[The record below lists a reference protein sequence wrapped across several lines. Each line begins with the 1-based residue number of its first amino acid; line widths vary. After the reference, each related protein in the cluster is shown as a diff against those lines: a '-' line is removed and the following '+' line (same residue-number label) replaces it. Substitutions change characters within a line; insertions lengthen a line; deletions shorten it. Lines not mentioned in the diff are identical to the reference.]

1 MPTCVQ
7 CGFDNVETVRV
18 CDLCDEPVPRT
29 AAAVI
34 GTVSRTTSALAA
46 PPPFMLL
53 KKLQDDVRIL
63 LQRTQEQERTPQ
75 LQGRPPPAGGALS
88 QEAKRRAVRPPHSG
102 LAQTG
107 GAMPSRAEPPNKKR
121 PRPVPDSTPLAG
133 SVLSFTPSEPLR
145 GPSASEPPPQSSSRP
160 HTDPPIASAPSERAK
175 SPALRLYHEYVSAEG
190 KTRTLISN
198 WGGTMSV
205 EWVSVDGDNTTGC
218 VTIVES
224 PQAHKD
230 PQRRAH
236 PRVNLREWNAMASA
250 TTQGEWTTAIA
261 ELRRLHPGYVMNR
274 SVNRSISSV

>member
-1 MPTCVQ
+1 MLHASSAASITSRRCA
-7 CGFDNVETVRV
+7 CA
-18 CDLCDEPVPRT
+18 LCDEPVRT

-34 GTVSRTTSALAA
+34 GTVSHDICVAA

-63 LQRTQEQERTPQ
+63 LQRTQEQERPPQ

-160 HTDPPIASAPSERAK
+160 HTDPPMASAPSERAK
-175 SPALRLYHEYVSAEG
+175 SPALRLYHEYVGGGEDENLDIKLGRHHVRGVGFRRWRQHDGLRDDCGEPASAQGSAASRASPREPP
-190 KTRTLISN
+190 R
-198 WGGTMSV
+198 V
-205 EWVSVDGDNTTGC
+205 ERYGECHNAGRMDDGDCGTASPASR
-218 VTIVES
+218 VRHES
-224 PQAHKD
+224 QCEPQH
-230 PQRRAH
+230 
-236 PRVNLREWNAMASA
+236 
-250 TTQGEWTTAIA
+250 
-261 ELRRLHPGYVMNR
+261 
-274 SVNRSISSV
+274 